1 MNSFVHVDNK
11 GRDILILRKG
21 LTQGLSQ
28 HSLSAEKLYSINF
41 TKVNRNSCLS
51 LHCNGANGYLFVN
64 GTGIH
69 KFTTKRF

>member
-41 TKVNRNSCLS
+41 ATVNRNSCLS
-51 LHCNGANGYLFVN
+51 
-64 GTGIH
+64 
-69 KFTTKRF
+69 